1 LEDSMADKENDT
13 VHKPALG
20 AVLAIAAGFSFYVL
34 CMILPLVGPAGSR
47 VPHAAKNK
55 TTFMMVLAITLV
67 LAAAST
73 FVALQRRKQE
83 GGRLPY
89 FSIGMGVLCILF
101 FIMTLFNGFAV

>member
-1 LEDSMADKENDT
+1 MADKENDI

-20 AVLAIAAGFSFYVL
+20 TALAIAAGFAFYVL

-55 TTFMMVLAITLV
+55 ATFLMVLAIALV

-73 FVALQRRKQE
+73 YVALQRRRQE
-83 GGRLPY
+83 GGGLPY
-89 FSIGMGVLCILF
+89 FSIGIGLLCILF
-101 FIMTLFNGFAV
+101 FILTLFNGFAI